1 MGPVCENFGKTV
13 KSAFFF
19 EGEDMGKGFKLQAT
33 PRQKITPG
41 GKIVSCLGEVR
52 EG

>member
-1 MGPVCENFGKTV
+1 MDPVCENFGKTV
-13 KSAFFF
+13 KSAIF

-41 GKIVSCLGEVR
+41 GKIVSCLGEVS